1 MIRVN
6 ITYISSYSYF
16 RTQTGG
22 FIDRLLSDESK
33 QMRRRTNLINI
44 KITFLSW
51 IFEFMSGIFLLVLGL
66 LRENGHL
73 STKTFD
79 LLYYIDIFLYFVII
93 PCTYVLNREVTKRII
108 LMESWYQGV
117 KSIFCGRHSSNSAAE
132 PPAQP
137 PPPVAVP
144 RSRTLS
150 LLRKPVHR
158 KIDPM
163 LLVNER
169 DNQPQTLASGMD
181 TPPRQAALSLDISKL
196 HRNFQ
201 NRISHKVATL
211 PEIHSSNC

>member
-6 ITYISSYSYF
+6 TNYISRYSFF
-16 RTQTGG
+16 RTQTAG
-22 FIDRLLSDESK
+22 FIDRILSDESK
-33 QMRRRTNLINI
+33 KMRRRTNLINI

-51 IFEFMSGIFLLVLGL
+51 IFEFISGIFVLVLGL
-66 LRENGHL
+66 LRENGHI
-73 STKTFD
+73 SIKTFHS
-79 LLYYIDIFLYFVII
+79 LYYIDIFLYFVII

-132 PPAQP
+132 PPDQP
-137 PPPVAVP
+137 PPPAAVP

-158 KIDPM
+158 KIDPIP
-163 LLVNER
+163 LVNEC
-169 DNQPQTLASGMD
+169 DNQPQTSASGMD

-201 NRISHKVATL
+201 NRISRKVEPL